1 MLIVRFAASSLAT
14 ADRRGVVA
22 ILFALL
28 LPALI
33 AMMGFAVDAGFFYIE
48 KQRLQIA
55 ADAAAIGAALLLP
68 NAPTTAQ
75 LQAAALQAANDAT
88 GGNLIGTLAT
98 PITVTAT
105 SSSLTVTLASQSD
118 GFFAPA
124 LQVIAPTLQAKATA
138 GTKSSSACVLAL
150 ATAGGTGIQVDN
162 MGGITASNCGIFSDS
177 SASNSIYLNSGT
189 ISGQSVGAVGT
200 VSLSN
205 SGANTLS
212 PNPAVSGASAK
223 ADPFAGMTAPTP
235 GACSYPSGTS
245 FSSWQSVPYHFTQSQ
260 NVFCGNTTIGGNSTT
275 DIFDPGIY
283 YVVNGNLT
291 FNNAS
296 VDSVQGVTFVLT
308 GSDPGIFSWTNYSNT
323 TTQISAPTSGATA
336 GILVWQVCG
345 SGAAGTNE
353 FAGGSTMQISGAIYT
368 PCGAL
373 ELSNNAQLTTQS
385 GGTMTVV
392 ANTIYVAGSAGIAAV
407 GSTSSTGTGVVLQ
420 Q

>member
-1 MLIVRFAASSLAT
+1 MVGLSAVALAL
-14 ADRRGVVA
+14 ADRRGAIA

-28 LPALI
+28 LPALM
-33 AMMGFAVDAGFFYIE
+33 ALMGFAVDVGFFYVE
-48 KQRLQIA
+48 QQRLQVA

-68 NAPTTAQ
+68 NQPTTAQ

-88 GGNLIGTLAT
+88 GGSLIGTLAT
-98 PITVTAT
+98 PITVAAT
-105 SSSLTVTLASQSD
+105 SSALTVTLASQSH

-124 LQVIAPTLQAKATA
+124 LQVMAPTLQAKATA

-162 MGGITASNCGIFSDS
+162 MGRITATNCGIFSDS

-205 SGANTLS
+205 SGSNTLS

-223 ADPFAGMTAPTP
+223 ANPFAGMTALTP
-235 GACSYPSGTS
+235 GSCSYPSGTS
-245 FSSWQSVPYHFTQSQ
+245 FTAWQSTPYHFTQSQ
-260 NVFCGNTTIGGNSTT
+260 NVFCGDTTIGGNGTT
-275 DIFDPGIY
+275 DIFDPGVY

-296 VDSVQGVTFVLT
+296 VNSVQGVTFVLT
-308 GSDPGIFSWTNYSNT
+308 GSAPGAFSWTNYSGT
-323 TTQISAPTSGATA
+323 FQMSAPTSGATA
-336 GILVWQVCG
+336 GILVWQTCG
-345 SGAAGTNE
+345 SGSVGTNE
-353 FAGGSTMQISGAIYT
+353 FAGGSTMQISGAFYA
-368 PCGAL
+368 PCGTL
-373 ELSNNAQLTTQS
+373 ELSNDAQLTTQS

-392 ANTIYVAGSAGIAAV
+392 ANVIYVTGSAGIAAV
-407 GSTSSTGTGVVLQ
+407 GSTSSSGTGVVLQ
-420 Q
+420 R